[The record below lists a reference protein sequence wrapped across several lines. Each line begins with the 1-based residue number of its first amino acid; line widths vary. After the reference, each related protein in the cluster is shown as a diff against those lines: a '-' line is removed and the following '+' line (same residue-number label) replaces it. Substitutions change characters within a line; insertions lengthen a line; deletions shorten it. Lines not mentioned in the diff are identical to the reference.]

1 LTEPRQSTTKEE
13 EIVHP
18 SICIL
23 TAALALAA
31 VPAAAQGTDPNLA
44 RNLAASCANCHGTNG
59 AARGDA
65 VALAGLRK
73 EDLLRNLQDFKTGK
87 RPATIM
93 HQLAKGY
100 TDEQLELIAGWYAA
114 QKPVK

>member
-1 LTEPRQSTTKEE
+1 M
-13 EIVHP
+13 HP

-23 TAALALAA
+23 TAARALAA
-31 VPAAAQGTDPNLA
+31 VPAAAQGSDPNLA

>member
-1 LTEPRQSTTKEE
+1 VTAVWPGGVACRGTGHRPQSRPEPRGELLE
-13 EIVHP
+13 LPRH
-18 SICIL
+18 
-23 TAALALAA
+23 
-31 VPAAAQGTDPNLA
+31 
-44 RNLAASCANCHGTNG
+44 NG

-73 EDLLRNLQDFKTGK
+73 EDLVRNLQDFKSGRK
-87 RPATIM
+87 PATIM

-100 TDEQLELIAGWYAA
+100 TDAQLELIAGWFAA